1 MVFSFSF
8 FGCVF
13 AFVLYFYINAPSLLS
28 KVNGSITCIH
38 GAADYPFFS
47 SSSSRF
53 LTFFILKKK
62 SALFIAMTLDPPS
75 LKTAWL
81 SAAESDKVS
90 IFLFIL
96 RILFTLWGF

>member
-1 MVFSFSF
+1 MVFFFFLFLVVFLLSFIFLHKYSF
-8 FGCVF
+8 
-13 AFVLYFYINAPSLLS
+13 LLS

-38 GAADYPFFS
+38 GAADYPFFLLLLLDFLLS
-47 SSSSRF
+47 SF
-53 LTFFILKKK
+53 KKK
-62 SALFIAMTLDPPS
+62 SALFITMTLDPPS